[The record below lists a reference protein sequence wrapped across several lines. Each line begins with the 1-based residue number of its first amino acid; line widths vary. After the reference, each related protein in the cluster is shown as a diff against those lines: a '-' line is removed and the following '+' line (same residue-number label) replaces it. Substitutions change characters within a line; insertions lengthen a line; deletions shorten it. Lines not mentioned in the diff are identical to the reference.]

1 MEELVHGYRRFHSEV
16 LPQKRELYQSL
27 ADGQSPKYMFITC
40 CDSRLDPIEFTG
52 SEPGD
57 MFVERSVGNIIP
69 LPHTSETESSAS
81 IEYAIGVLKVKH
93 IVVCGHSNCGAMK
106 ALLNPTSLANLP
118 IVAAWISNAGLTRE
132 TVSAK
137 YPGLEGDELLDAT
150 IHENGLRQLEH
161 LRPQPSVI
169 KALKEGAIEIH
180 GWVFE
185 VERGRVVEYDRS
197 SGGFLPLLEAHAAR
211 LD

>member
-16 LPQKRELYQSL
+16 LPPKRELYQSL

-137 YPGLEGDELLDAT
+137 YPGLEGEELLDAT
-150 IHENGLRQLEH
+150 IHENVIRQLEH
-161 LRPQPSVI
+161 LRQQPSVI

>member
-16 LPQKRELYQSL
+16 LPQKRRLYQSL
-27 ADGQSPKYMFITC
+27 ADGQSPKYLFITC
-40 CDSRLDPIEFTG
+40 CDSRVDPVEFTG

-81 IEYAIGVLKVKH
+81 IEYAVGVLKVKH
-93 IVVCGHSNCGAMK
+93 IIVCGHSDCGAMK
-106 ALLNPTSLANLP
+106 ALLNPESLAGLP
-118 IVAAWISNAGLTRE
+118 NVAAWISNAGLTRAS
-132 TVSAK
+132 VLKK
-137 YPGLEGDELLDAT
+137 YPNLAGDELLDAT
-150 IHENGLRQLEH
+150 VHENVITQLEH
-161 LRPQPSVI
+161 LMQQPRVA
-169 KALKEGAIEIH
+169 KALEEGAVDIH

-185 VERGRVVEYDRS
+185 LERGRVVEYDPS
-197 SGGFLPLLEAHAAR
+197 SGGFLPLLEAHSDW

>member
-1 MEELVHGYRRFHSEV
+1 
-16 LPQKRELYQSL
+16 
-27 ADGQSPKYMFITC
+27 
-40 CDSRLDPIEFTG
+40 
-52 SEPGD
+52 

-137 YPGLEGDELLDAT
+137 YPGLEGEELLDAT
-150 IHENGLRQLEH
+150 IHENVIRQLEH
-161 LRPQPSVI
+161 LRQQPSVI